1 MENKFLDRVSNLI
14 QNKTARESITAEL
27 ESHILDKADYY
38 EEIGYCKEVA
48 MQKAT
53 EEMGN
58 PDDTAVPLNALH
70 KRGAIKNI
78 WSIITAAFV
87 VFLVLLRF
95 NNIAWRFNYCE
106 SEFVTTHSVVY
117 EIISFLIF
125 AAFVLL
131 IYKAYRQ
138 KNLVSTVMILAVL
151 IFIVAVD
158 FPNTVYYEGLSI
170 CLFQPMVYP
179 LAMVLFHGFSGYYD
193 SVFTGGYI
201 SDNEG
206 AFCRFGAILIFFI
219 LLFAAVALL
228 MSILRQRRM
237 KQGRCFYKPVRII
250 CSVMGITLAVNLII
264 MGVSIPFAWS
274 GIEDKRLENQSAR
287 EYAIDSLLNIDL
299 TEGLETIT
307 EKLSEEGYECFIT
320 RPKYLDFRRGLNSA
334 VIKVFYFMDD
344 YSVSFYDR
352 SYNEDSMFYD
362 EDSYM
367 YLSKEEQAQIKE
379 GMTIGEF
386 LSLGFYRKVDS
397 MQKAYNSDG
406 ENMTFDFSFS
416 LNSNSDESWQC
427 HFTYDKDKG
436 EFVLSEFGKISY

>member
-70 KRGAIKNI
+70 KNGKSKNV
-78 WSIITAAFV
+78 WSIITV
-87 VFLVLLRF
+87 VFAVFTALFNLEFGRSFIYCQSEYFATSSVLF
-95 NNIAWRFNYCE
+95 E
-106 SEFVTTHSVVY
+106 V
-117 EIISFLIF
+117 ISFLICT
-125 AAFVLL
+125 AFVLL

-138 KNLVSTVMILAVL
+138 KNLVSAIAILAAL
-151 IFIVAVD
+151 IFVCALDVPEI
-158 FPNTVYYEGLSI
+158 FYYEGMSI
-170 CLFQPMVYP
+170 GLFQPVVYP
-179 LAMVLFHGFSGYYD
+179 LVMIFLYGFSGYYNGIFD
-193 SVFTGGYI
+193 SCFI

-206 AFCRFGAILIFFI
+206 AFCRFGAILIFLVFLI
-219 LLFAAVALL
+219 ATVALL
-228 MSILRQRRM
+228 ISISRQLKM
-237 KQGRCFYKPVRII
+237 KTGRCLYKPVRII
-250 CSVMGITLAVNLII
+250 CSVMGIVLAVNLVI
-264 MGVSIPFAWS
+264 MSVSIAFAWS
-274 GIEDKRLENQSAR
+274 GIEDKRLENQTAR
-287 EYAIDSLLNIDL
+287 EYAIDLVVNMDV
-299 TEGLETIT
+299 TESLETIT
-307 EKLSEEGYECFIT
+307 DKLSDEGYECYIT
-320 RPKYLDFRRGLNSA
+320 RPKSLVFRRGLNSA
-334 VIKVFYFMDD
+334 VIDVFYFMDD

-352 SYNEDSMFYD
+352 SYNEDSVFYD
-362 EDSYM
+362 EDSDM
-367 YLSKEEQAQIKE
+367 YISKEEQSQIKN
-379 GMTIGEF
+379 GMSLGEF

-397 MQKAYNSDG
+397 MEKAYNSDG

-436 EFVLSEFGKISY
+436 EFVLSEFGKINY